1 MKKSGIL
8 LIVMLLTAF
17 AGMAQNWGGGGQ
29 QRSPEERAKS
39 ETATI
44 KEKCGLDNTQE
55 KKIYE
60 LLLANGKKMQQER
73 EKMMNN
79 AGGSS
84 EEMREKMAKMREEQ
98 NAEIKKIL
106 TAEQYKK
113 YEKYLEERRAQRQR
127 GGGPR

>member
-8 LIVMLLTAF
+8 MLVIMMISF
-17 AGMAQNWGGGGQ
+17 AGMAQNRGGGQ

-44 KEKCGLDNTQE
+44 KEKCGLDTAQE
-55 KKIYE
+55 KKVYDLI
-60 LLLANGKKMQQER
+60 LANGKKTAKMR
-73 EKMMNN
+73 EEMMS
-79 AGGSS
+79 GGGPSGD
-84 EEMREKMAKMREEQ
+84 MREKTTKMREEQ

-113 YEKYLEERRAQRQR
+113 YEKYLEERRAQRQG